1 MFPEVSLSPVYLKR
15 QQGSMLVVA
24 VFVIVVMGL
33 LATALSTVFTASETA
48 VSYEVLGIRAQAAA
62 NAGIEAG
69 LYQVLRKSVTCNQ
82 VADSSVTPTTTL
94 AVTLDTSSAGLSQC
108 TVTVL
113 CGQRPAISG
122 STATYFILNSTGT
135 CIAGNNQLIATRV
148 IKSEV
153 QR

>member
-1 MFPEVSLSPVYLKR
+1 MFPENRHPQLKR
-15 QQGSMLVVA
+15 HPNKAQQGSMLVVA
-24 VFVIVVMGL
+24 VFIIVVFGL
-33 LATALSTVFTASETA
+33 LFAALSNIFSSSETA

-69 LYQVLRKSVTCNQ
+69 LYRVLRKSAACNQ

-108 TVTVL
+108 SVTVL
-113 CGQRPAISG
+113 CGQRPALSS

-135 CIAGNNQLIATRV
+135 CIAGNNQGERMSV
-148 IKSEV
+148 
-153 QR
+153 